1 MNRSILNR
9 SLLNQALKAKADCL
23 TPQELEKLA
32 ADASASHPHLS
43 ECAHC
48 EGELAMLKMFESSE
62 PLPGEGAA
70 VAWISARLEKSLD
83 QIKNPGRARKAAN
96 TNVSWISRLLG
107 GGNMRW
113 LLPVTAVLVV
123 ALTSAVLMRRSQEP
137 QLNANAGQGPAVYR
151 SQEVATIGPSGEL
164 PEAPKTLQWKAF
176 PGASGYKIEIMEID
190 ENPLWSSETQGQ
202 ILTIPAAIRA
212 KMLPGKP
219 VLWKVT
225 ALDGQEHVLAVS
237 QVQRLSV
244 QRKSPSSNSGVL
256 PR

>member
-1 MNRSILNR
+1 MNRSMMNR
-9 SLLNQALKAKADCL
+9 SLLNQALKAKAGCL

-70 VAWISARLEKSLD
+70 VAWISARLEKRMD
-83 QIKNPGRARKAAN
+83 QIKDPGLARKAAHA
-96 TNVSWISRLLG
+96 NVSWISRLFG
-107 GGNMRW
+107 SGNMRW
-113 LLPVTAVLVV
+113 VLPVTAVLIV
-123 ALTSAVLMRRSQEP
+123 AITSAVLLRRSQEP

-151 SQEVATIGPSGEL
+151 SQEVAVTGPFGEL

-176 PGASGYKIEIMEID
+176 PGASGYKIEVMEID
-190 ENPLWSSETQGQ
+190 ENPLWSGETPER
-202 ILTIPAAIRA
+202 ILTLPAAIRA

-225 ALDGQEHVLAVS
+225 ALDGQGRVLAVS
-237 QVQRLSV
+237 QMQRVWV
-244 QRKSPSSNSGVL
+244 QRKSPSSNRGVV

>member
-1 MNRSILNR
+1 MNRSILNE
-9 SLLNQALKAKADCL
+9 ALKAKAGCL

-62 PLPGEGAA
+62 PLRGEGAA
-70 VAWISARLEKSLD
+70 VAWISARLEKRLD
-83 QIKNPGRARKAAN
+83 QIKNPSLARKADAA
-96 TNVSWISRLLG
+96 NVSWMSRLFG
-107 GGNMRW
+107 SGNMRW
-113 LLPVTAVLVV
+113 VFPVTAVLVV
-123 ALTSAVLMRRSQEP
+123 ALTSAVLLRRSQEP

-151 SQEVATIGPSGEL
+151 SQEVGITGPSGEL

-176 PGASGYKIEIMEID
+176 PGASGYKIEVMEID
-190 ENPLWSSETQGQ
+190 ENPLWSGETHEQ

-225 ALDGQEHVLAVS
+225 ALDGRGAVLAVS

-244 QRKSPSSNSGVL
+244 QRKSPTSNRGVV